1 MQIEKALIN
10 DSFYCLFCLQTKL
23 LRLINLKA
31 KIAMNAKILV
41 FDICVEA
48 IVYLL
53 LHNLYDCTFKSQ
65 KNVSSKLFLMCQMS

>member
-1 MQIEKALIN
+1 
-10 DSFYCLFCLQTKL
+10 
-23 LRLINLKA
+23 
-31 KIAMNAKILV
+31 MNAKILV